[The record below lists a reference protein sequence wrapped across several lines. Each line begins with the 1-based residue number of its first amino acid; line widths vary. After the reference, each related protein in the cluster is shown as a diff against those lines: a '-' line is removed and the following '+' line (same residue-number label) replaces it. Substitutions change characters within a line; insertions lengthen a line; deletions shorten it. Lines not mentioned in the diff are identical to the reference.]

1 MKSSVTRMLN
11 ARVRDRVGS
20 WVVQMEEAMA
30 GSEHISANLA
40 RFLKGVEFP
49 AGQAEL
55 VDGAKRNGADQG
67 VLEVLGKMPQRD
79 YGNMAEVME
88 FYRKAT

>member
-1 MKSSVTRMLN
+1 
-11 ARVRDRVGS
+11 
-20 WVVQMEEAMA
+20 MEEAMA
-30 GSEHISANLA
+30 GGGHVSANLA

-49 AGQAEL
+49 ARQADL
-55 VDGAKRNGADQG
+55 LKGAKQNGADQG

-79 YGNMAEVME
+79 YDNMAEVME

>member
-1 MKSSVTRMLN
+1 MKSWVAQMLN
-11 ARVRDRVGS
+11 ARVAPALDPEL
-20 WVVQMEEAMA
+20 VQMEEAMV
-30 GSEHISANLA
+30 GSGHVSANLA

-49 AGQAEL
+49 ARQADL
-55 VDGAKRNGADQG
+55 VERAKQNGADQG

-79 YGNMAEVME
+79 YDNMAEVME

>member
-1 MKSSVTRMLN
+1 
-11 ARVRDRVGS
+11 
-20 WVVQMEEAMA
+20 MA
-30 GSEHISANLA
+30 GGGHVSANLA

-49 AGQAEL
+49 ARQADLLE
-55 VDGAKRNGADQG
+55 GAKQNGADQG

-79 YGNMAEVME
+79 YDNMAEVME

>member
-1 MKSSVTRMLN
+1 
-11 ARVRDRVGS
+11 
-20 WVVQMEEAMA
+20 MA
-30 GSEHISANLA
+30 GGRHVSANLA

-49 AGQAEL
+49 ARQADL
-55 VDGAKRNGADQG
+55 VEGAKQNGADQG

-79 YGNMAEVME
+79 YDNMAEVMQ